1 MLKKAQEEIK
11 IIDKNHGETEEYKVK
26 EIVLLSTK
34 DLKFQIVEQRTEKLT
49 EQFVSPYKIKSI
61 VLMNIMELELLELLR
76 IHPVV
81 YMSKRLKEDLT
92 STSNY

>member
-11 IIDKNHGETEEYKVK
+11 KIIDKKYGKAEEYKVK

-34 DLKFQIVEQRTEKLT
+34 NLKFQIIGQRIEKLT

-61 VLMNIMELELLELLR
+61 VLMNIML
-76 IHPVV
+76 
-81 YMSKRLKEDLT
+81 
-92 STSNY
+92 

>member
-11 IIDKNHGETEEYKVK
+11 KIIDKKYGKAEEYKVK

-34 DLKFQIVEQRTEKLT
+34 NLKFQIIGQRIEKLT

-61 VLMNIMELELLELLR
+61 VLMNIMLWSQILR
-76 IHPVV
+76 VG
-81 YMSKRLKEDLT
+81 
-92 STSNY
+92 

>member
-1 MLKKAQEEIK
+1 MLKKAQEEIKK
-11 IIDKNHGETEEYKVK
+11 IIDKNHGETEKYKVK

-34 DLKFQIVEQRTEKLT
+34 DLKFQIAGQRTEKLT

-61 VLMNIMELELLELLR
+61 VSMNIMGLELLELVR

-81 YMSKRLKEDLT
+81 DMSKIQIDQEKVMG
-92 STSNY
+92 